1 MLTQKLNQEQKIE
14 VKKVSPKL
22 TSFFGK
28 KHKSVYEVCCCLY
41 QSIDSYFND
50 LKSNKKHQKMNK
62 YIQRCSEI
70 FQHGDQD
77 KIKEL
82 ISYEYF
88 NKSLV
93 LLMKHPDVFQ
103 LEDKKTI
110 INLLQNSLLDEQ
122 GLLRSSINT
131 TEQYLKSNH
140 IQNIVNDLCDKFE
153 QMSFYVGSVIRIVSE
168 SKELLGQILSINLIN
183 KIFKHL
189 NSNQFIIQ
197 CEAIEVIN
205 QLFLNK
211 KNTNTKIVASQ
222 LLEEK
227 SVEVEQTFRRSLQ
240 DNVNYSG
247 IRMILKILYKILN
260 DPIYHVFASHFL
272 SIENLKIILLL
283 AANEDQAIRKEAFLI
298 LDLFINLVQE
308 KQDEKLKQI
317 FKKNYQNILGVIQ
330 TFNDSNIEGEK
341 EEQDKVDTNFLIHRL
356 HSVSF

>member
-1 MLTQKLNQEQKIE
+1 MMTQKLNQEQKIE
-14 VKKVSPKL
+14 VKKVCPKL

-28 KHKSVYEVCCCLY
+28 KHKTVYQVCCCFY

-62 YIQRCSEI
+62 YMQRCQEI
-70 FQHGDQD
+70 FQCGDQD

-93 LLMKHPDVFQ
+93 LLMKNPDFFQ
-103 LEDKKTI
+103 FEDKKTI

-122 GLLRSSINT
+122 GLLRKSINT
-131 TEQYLKSNH
+131 TEQYLKSANL
-140 IQNIVNDLCDKFE
+140 QTIVNDLCDKFY
-153 QMSFYVGSVIRIVSE
+153 QMSFYVGGVIRIISE
-168 SKELLGQILSINLIN
+168 SKELLGQILSINLLN
-183 KIFKHL
+183 KIFNHL
-189 NSNQFIIQ
+189 NQNEFIIL
-197 CEAIEVIN
+197 CEAVEVIN
-205 QLFLNK
+205 QLFFNK
-211 KNTNTKIVASQ
+211 KNTDTKAVTSQ

-227 SVEVEQTFRRSLQ
+227 SVEVEEIFRKSLQ
-240 DNVNYSG
+240 DNQNYPS

-260 DPIYHVFASHFL
+260 DPVYHMFATHFL
-272 SIENLKIILLL
+272 SIENLKIILQF
-283 AANEDQAIRKEAFLI
+283 AANEDHAIRKEAFLI

-308 KQDEKLKQI
+308 KQDKKLKQI

>member
-1 MLTQKLNQEQKIE
+1 MLTEKLNQEQKIE
-14 VKKVSPKL
+14 VKKVCPKL

-41 QSIDSYFND
+41 QSIDSYLND

-62 YIQRCSEI
+62 YVQRCQEI
-70 FQHGDQD
+70 FQHGDQE

-82 ISYEYF
+82 ISYEYY

-93 LLMKHPDVFQ
+93 LLMKNPDVFQ
-103 LEDKKTI
+103 FEDKKII

-122 GLLRSSINT
+122 GLLRPSINT
-131 TEQYLKSNH
+131 TEQYLKSIH

-153 QMSFYVGSVIRIVSE
+153 EMSFYVGSVIRIVSE
-168 SKELLGQILSINLIN
+168 SKELLGQILSMYLIN
-183 KIFKHL
+183 KIFNHL

-197 CEAIEVIN
+197 CEAVEVIN
-205 QLFLNK
+205 QLFLNR
-211 KNTNTKIVASQ
+211 KNTNTKTVASQ
-222 LLEEK
+222 FLEEK
-227 SVEVEQTFRRSLQ
+227 SVEIEQTFRKSLQ
-240 DNVNYSG
+240 DNQNYTG
-247 IRMILKILYKILN
+247 IRMILKILYKILS
-260 DPIYHVFASHFL
+260 DPIYHAFATHFL
-272 SIENLKIILLL
+272 SIENLKMILQI
-283 AANEDQAIRKEAFLI
+283 AANEDQALRKEAFLI

-330 TFNDSNIEGEK
+330 TFNDSKIEGEK
-341 EEQDKVDTNFLIHRL
+341 EELDKVDTNFLIHRL